1 MYPPRHHIFATDYGF
16 AAIGWNARGV
26 TAFRLPAAS
35 HDQAERA
42 LFRRQSASIATAPK
56 DAVGRVIAA
65 AQRYFGG
72 ATEDFSW
79 VPVDLGAQEP
89 LFLRI
94 YDHVRQLGWGQ
105 TTTYGAVARALGE
118 ESQAARLVGEAM
130 ARNPVPLIIPCH
142 RVLAAGGKIG
152 GFSAPGGS
160 ESKAHMLTLE
170 GALQPE
176 PPAPPVQAQIGF
188 DF

>member
-1 MYPPRHHIFATDYGF
+1 MQEFRHHIFATDYGF
-16 AAIGWNARGV
+16 AAIGWTARGIV
-26 TAFRLPAAS
+26 AFRLPAPS
-35 HDQAERA
+35 RDEAERA
-42 LFRRQSASIATAPK
+42 LFKRHPSS
-56 DAVGRVIAA
+56 AA
-65 AQRYFGG
+65 AEPPEAVQGVIEAARRYFAG
-72 ATEDFSW
+72 EVQDFSSI
-79 VPVDLGAQEP
+79 PVDLGAQEP

-94 YDHVRQLGWGQ
+94 YDHVRKLGWGQ
-105 TTTYGAVARALGE
+105 TTTYGAVARDLGE
-118 ESQAARLVGEAM
+118 EPQAARVVGEAM

-170 GALQPE
+170 GAL
-176 PPAPPVQAQIGF
+176 PAPPVQAQIGF